1 MMFAPALHA
10 KRAAAAILAAALP
23 LLVIAAACATPEPQI
38 IEREIIVREV
48 VKEVEVVVTA
58 TPAPQ
63 PTPTPIPTA
72 APITTPTPR
81 ATATSAPARAET
93 QRTAAKP
100 TSTPKPSA
108 TPTLTVDDFYVIIN
122 QGHSS
127 SDGFGKASLYY
138 NAQNIESGN
147 GAEMN
152 FFNEDFVI
160 NYLLS
165 QEIITPAQKNAYY
178 TPVSPERTDDFIN
191 SRMAKVF
198 DEEYPGNIKVPLQ
211 PFADA
216 IYKLR
221 TAQREGGPLSKMET
235 FSEAS
240 FREIIHFASKHSL
253 DSGTPISLRENVLV
267 PSGDEGYVI
276 INGNSVQT
284 VMVDDQGNTT
294 SVDVKVA
301 GIEEVLDYWLS
312 QNKITVEQR
321 DQYGRTGAGGT
332 FLQGRRGPLRLR
344 LLGRRL
350 PRGHRRRGR
359 KHHTRQAAAPV
370 HGAIVSTPKS
380 SPAPH
385 LAPPHPPC
393 CARYTPPH
401 CR

>member
-1 MMFAPALHA
+1 MLLAFALHA
-10 KRAAAAILAAALP
+10 KRAAAAILAAALA
-23 LLVIAAACATPEPQI
+23 LFSLAACATPEPQV

-48 VKEVEVVVTA
+48 VKEVEVEVVKVVTA

-63 PTPTPIPTA
+63 PTPTPMPTA
-72 APITTPTPR
+72 TPTPR

-93 QRTAAKP
+93 RNAAAKP

-127 SDGFGKASLYY
+127 SDGFGAASLYY
-138 NAQNIESGN
+138 NAQNIESGD

-216 IYKLR
+216 MYKLR
-221 TAQREGGPLSKMET
+221 TAQREGGSLSEMET

-240 FREIIHFASKHSL
+240 FKEIIHFASKHSL
-253 DSGTPISLRENVLV
+253 DSGTPVSLGDNVLV

-276 INGNSVQT
+276 INGNTVQT
-284 VMVDDQGNTT
+284 LMVDDQGNTT

-301 GIEEVLDYWLS
+301 GIEDVLDYWLS

-321 DQYGRTGAGGT
+321 NQYGQTGQLELSFKDGADLFDFAYSDGAFHAGIDEEGASIIRDK
-332 FLQGRRGPLRLR
+332 LLPLFT
-344 LLGRRL
+344 GE
-350 PRGHRRRGR
+350 
-359 KHHTRQAAAPV
+359 
-370 HGAIVSTPKS
+370 
-380 SPAPH
+380 
-385 LAPPHPPC
+385 
-393 CARYTPPH
+393 
-401 CR
+401 

>member
-1 MMFAPALHA
+1 MTLTFALRA

-23 LLVIAAACATPEPQI
+23 LLIIAAACATPEPQI

-48 VKEVEVVVTA
+48 VKEVEVEVVKVVTT

-63 PTPTPIPTA
+63 PTPMPTA
-72 APITTPTPR
+72 TPKPTP
-81 ATATSAPARAET
+81 APTATSAPARAKT
-93 QRTAAKP
+93 RTAAAKP

-122 QGHSS
+122 QGPSS
-127 SDGFGKASLYY
+127 SDGLGEASLYY
-138 NAQNIESGN
+138 NARSIESGN
-147 GAEMN
+147 GFEMS

-191 SRMAKVF
+191 SRMAKFF
-198 DEEYPGNIKVPLQ
+198 DEEFPGNIKVPLQ

-216 IYKLR
+216 MYKLHR
-221 TAQREGGPLSKMET
+221 AQREGGSLSKMKT
-235 FSEAS
+235 FGEAS
-240 FREIIHFASKHSL
+240 FKQILYFASKHSL
-253 DSGTPISLRENVLV
+253 DSGTPISLGDNVLV

-276 INGNSVQT
+276 INGNTVQT
-284 VMVDDQGNTT
+284 LMVDDQGNTT

-321 DQYGRTGAGGT
+321 DQYGRTGQLELSFKDGADLFDFAYSDGAFHAGIDEEGVSIIRDK
-332 FLQGRRGPLRLR
+332 LLPLFT
-344 LLGRRL
+344 G
-350 PRGHRRRGR
+350 
-359 KHHTRQAAAPV
+359 Q
-370 HGAIVSTPKS
+370 
-380 SPAPH
+380 
-385 LAPPHPPC
+385 
-393 CARYTPPH
+393 
-401 CR
+401 